1 MCGSIE
7 LNQSRMY
14 ILRRV
19 KIDREIIG
27 NNSTTFIYPG
37 EIE

>member
-19 KIDREIIG
+19 KINRGIIE